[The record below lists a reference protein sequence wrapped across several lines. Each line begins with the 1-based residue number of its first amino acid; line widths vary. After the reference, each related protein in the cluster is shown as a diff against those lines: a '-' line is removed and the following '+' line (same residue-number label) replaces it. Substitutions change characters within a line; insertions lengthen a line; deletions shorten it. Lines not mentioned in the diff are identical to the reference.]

1 MSAKNVETVERFY
14 EALNQ
19 DDLTGAFDRLPYSE
33 DDFELDMSRSVNPDR
48 TGVFH
53 TREEAERALR
63 LFLEAWSD
71 VEWFATEYVDAGD
84 TVIRIGGIR
93 VSGRGSGIEIDA
105 EGAQVWEFRDGKAV
119 AVRQCQSKEQALE
132 VAGIE

>member
-1 MSAKNVETVERFY
+1 MSAKNVETVERFFD
-14 EALNQ
+14 ALNR
-19 DDLTGAFDRLPYSE
+19 DDLTAAFDQLPFSE

-48 TGVFH
+48 TGIFRS
-53 TREEAERALR
+53 REEAEKALA

-84 TVIRIGGIR
+84 TVIRVGGIR

-119 AVRQCQSKEQALE
+119 AVRQCQSKQQALE
-132 VAGIE
+132 VAGIG

>member
-1 MSAKNVETVERFY
+1 MSAKNVETVERFF
-14 EALNQ
+14 EALNR

-33 DDFELDMSRSVNPDR
+33 DDFELDMSRAVNPDR

-71 VEWFATEYVDAGD
+71 VEWFATEYVEAGD
-84 TVIRIGGIR
+84 TVIRVGGIR

-119 AVRQCQSKEQALE
+119 AVRQCQSKQQALE
-132 VAGIE
+132 VAGIG